1 MSDKV
6 LKIKYE
12 CLHPSCAVFCRKGK
26 LYLEEALFS
35 ELSAA
40 NDAEDTFKSPYGVC
54 RLGFSQPFKA
64 VLVEEESLEEAAEN
78 EALEAKSESDPFD
91 LLVGEHRAVLKK
103 LDLLEYQ
110 VRKRDLDGSWI
121 TTAMIEN
128 DIILHSIKQEEQVL
142 FPLVLEKEVS
152 MGDSFIAIMKED
164 HREFIS
170 LLHAFR
176 CGLQDGEILDGLVG
190 SLVINLRN
198 HIEKEDQSFFPL
210 TNECLEEDD
219 RIRLFDAIMAIKND
233 HVPLAPGVRSEKPLS
248 PLSEDRD
255 KIDAE
260 LVGIREGSSKGGG
273 SEAGCC
279 AG

>member
-1 MSDKV
+1 MSDTV

-26 LYLEEALFS
+26 LYLDGALFS

-40 NDAEDTFKSPYGVC
+40 NDAEDTFKSPSGVC

-64 VLVEEESLEEAAEN
+64 LSVVEEAIDAAAEG
-78 EALEAKSESDPFD
+78 ESQEVHSDSDPFV
-91 LLVGEHRAVLKK
+91 LLEAEHKEVLKK
-103 LDLLEYQ
+103 LDLIERQ
-110 VRKRDLDGSWI
+110 VRKRDVDGLWV
-121 TTAMIEN
+121 TTAMVQN
-128 DIILHSIKQEEQVL
+128 DIILHSIKEEEQLL
-142 FPLVLEKEVS
+142 FPLVLEKEVP

-190 SLVINLRN
+190 SLIINLRN
-198 HIEKEDQSFFPL
+198 HIIKEDEAFFPI
-210 TNECLEEDD
+210 TNENLEEEDKVK
-219 RIRLFDAIMAIKND
+219 LFDGMIAIKKD
-233 HVPLAPGVRSEKPLS
+233 HVPIEAGIRSEKPLS

-273 SEAGCC
+273 SDAGCC